1 MKSALQKQRDKS
13 ATGYRQEQEVSQES
27 IRELLQKLETELD
40 GSESMDDET
49 RELLTRIDNNID
61 QILEDSEPNSPEMEQ
76 LIDMEARFAANHPM
90 AERIVRELIATL
102 SRIGI

>member
-1 MKSALQKQRDKS
+1 M
-13 ATGYRQEQEVSQES
+13 SQES

-40 GSESMDDET
+40 RSESMDDET
-49 RELLTRIDNNID
+49 RALLSRIDNNID
-61 QILEDSEPNSPEMEQ
+61 QLLEDSEPNSPEMEQ
-76 LIDMEARFAANHPM
+76 LIDMEARFAATHPM